1 MTNLLNLS
9 RIDSTLIISC
19 FFFILSN
26 ALLGQTGENNKS
38 DDFDGGAILEMNCI
52 QQDLRDF
59 MRGSK
64 PEKMEQGK
72 SMLLV
77 LPNISSN
84 PANGLLIGVAGS
96 TGFYLGSKEST
107 RVSSIGFNAAYTSR
121 NQFIAFAK
129 SNIYSKEDKI
139 FLQGDWRYFIY
150 NAPTWGLGTNA
161 PDSRELKNSF
171 VWQGAEIADVDDG
184 YKMAYNYLKLHEIL
198 NYRIAPHKYIG
209 IGYHLDY
216 FFIIQDNSLQ
226 LDTIPNQL
234 TPHYLYSKLH
244 DFDTSNYM
252 LSGFSLNLVYD
263 SRDNLINPY
272 HGYFINFNYRLNPT
286 FLGSDQNSSSLWLE
300 FRTYV
305 PLSKE
310 VPRHLIA
317 FWWFGSFQISGHQ
330 PYLTLMAL
338 GEDQRARSGRGYIA
352 GRFRGED
359 LIYGEVEYRFPIS
372 PCSKILGGVL
382 FLNATSSSNRSR
394 HVGLFDYIRPG
405 GGVGLRVMLNKNF
418 RTNINL
424 DIALGKKSQ
433 GVYFSGTETF

>member
-1 MTNLLNLS
+1 MVQLINLIRLP
-9 RIDSTLIISC
+9 ITLISC
-19 FFFILSN
+19 FIFFIGSITM
-26 ALLGQTGENNKS
+26 GQSLDGGDIS
-38 DDFDGGAILEMNCI
+38 DDGNISKSNCT
-52 QQDLRDF
+52 QKDLRDVF
-59 MRGSK
+59 RGSK
-64 PEKMEQGK
+64 PEKNGHRK

-84 PANGLLIGVAGS
+84 PANGLLFGVAGS

-107 RVSSIGFNAAYTSR
+107 RVSSIGFNAAYTTR

-129 SNIYSKEDKI
+129 SNIYLKEDKF
-139 FLQGDWRYFIY
+139 FLQGDWRFFIY

-161 PDSRELKNSF
+161 PDSLGPQNSF
-171 VWQGAEIADVDDG
+171 VWQGAEIEDISDG
-184 YKMAYNYLKLHEIL
+184 YKMAYNFLKLHEIL
-198 NYRIAPHKYIG
+198 NYKIARNKYIG

-216 FFIIQDNSLQ
+216 FYNIEDNSLRF
-226 LDTIPNQL
+226 DTIPFQL

-244 DFDTSNYM
+244 DFDTSKYT
-252 LSGFSLNLVYD
+252 LSGVSLNLVYD

-272 HGYFINFNYRLNPT
+272 YGYFINLNYRYNPT
-286 FLGSDQNSSSLWLE
+286 FLGSDQNSSSLWAE

-305 PLSKE
+305 PLSSE
-310 VPRHLIA
+310 RPRHLIA
-317 FWWFGSFQISGHQ
+317 FWWFGSFLITGHQ

-352 GRFRGED
+352 GRYRGED

-372 PCSKILGGVL
+372 PCSGILGGVL

-394 HVGLFDYIRPG
+394 DVGLFDYIRPG

-424 DIALGKKSQ
+424 DIAFGKKSQ